1 MLSFSMKVVIDTNIL
16 VGALL
21 RDGGTCRAVVR
32 LCLEGK
38 LQPLVGV
45 ALFAE
50 LEDVLSR
57 SSLFRSSLL
66 DQGERD
72 DLFAAFLSVTTWVPI
87 YYRWRPNLRDEAD
100 NHVVE
105 LAVAGNATYVITQ
118 NSRDFASMELQ
129 FPDLKIATASEF
141 LENWRST

>member
-1 MLSFSMKVVIDTNIL
+1 MKVVIDTNIL

-21 RDGGTCRAVVR
+21 RDGGACRAVLR

-50 LEDVLSR
+50 MEDVLSR

-66 DQGERD
+66 DQGEREE
-72 DLFAAFLSVTTWVPI
+72 LFAAFLGVTTWVPI
-87 YYRWRPNLRDEAD
+87 YYSWRPNLRDEAD

-105 LAVAGNATYVITQ
+105 LAVAGNATYIITQ

-129 FPDLKIATASEF
+129 FPDLKIATAAAF

>member
-1 MLSFSMKVVIDTNIL
+1 MRVVIDTNIL

-21 RDGGTCRAVVR
+21 RDGGACRAVLR

-38 LQPLVGV
+38 LQPVIGL

-50 LEDVLSR
+50 MEDVLSR
-57 SSLFRSSLL
+57 SVLFRSSPL
-66 DQGERD
+66 DQQERQ
-72 DLFAAFLSVTTWVPI
+72 DLFAAFLGVTTWAPI
-87 YYRWRPNLRDEAD
+87 YYSWRPNLRDEAD

-105 LAVAGNATYVITQ
+105 LAIAGNATYIITQ

-129 FPDLKIATASEF
+129 FPDLKIATAAEF
-141 LENWRST
+141 LEKWRTT